1 MCALSFSD
9 NVSPTSP
16 SKMDS
21 VSEGN
26 RNSALLE
33 FYRSKAKNVL
43 LQDLLNDSLPQEEL
57 ALLRDSAWP
66 ELASDVYQVV
76 IYENF
81 SSAPDA
87 MTYSFADLLRVSNQ
101 GTHTFQHLRDNN
113 RDIVI
118 LKGPYA
124 LERFQHFLKH
134 YNPDVPP
141 QPGSPLDTLFLA
153 YGRPVTELSKL
164 HLSYKDALALM
175 RRRFFCDSTLH
186 TLGYMDLPNASPAEK
201 VINSELLHTCT
212 EQLVGYLQTFRRN
225 NILDFLKH
233 MQTTLTDASDSPNAI
248 KLFLTDLYL
257 CIKERIRILY
267 GNSEI
272 PFIGNTEF
280 FEIIERNHYLS
291 EILDTLMLQ
300 FDMIMKATE
309 NPSRNNVMD
318 DVLYYIDHN
327 YSGTLKLEDIA
338 PLFGYNSAYFGKF
351 FHRTMGKSF
360 HSYVDH
366 IRIERAKELLISS
379 PYKVYE
385 IAEKVGYHNV
395 DYFHKKFR
403 KYVGESPAEY
413 RKKYVD
419 EEL

>member
-1 MCALSFSD
+1 MYKLLSSD
-9 NVSPTSP
+9 DLSPTFS
-16 SKMDS
+16 
-21 VSEGN
+21 SETPLVGAEN
-26 RNSALLE
+26 HNDVLLE
-33 FYRSKAKNVL
+33 LYRSKAKNVL
-43 LQDLLNDSLPQEEL
+43 LQELLNDALPPAEL

-81 SSAPDA
+81 RSAPDA
-87 MTYSFADLLRVSNQ
+87 MTYSLADLLRVSNQ
-101 GTHTFQHLRDNN
+101 GTHTFHHLRGDNM
-113 RDIVI
+113 DVVI
-118 LKGPYA
+118 LTGPYA

-134 YNPDVPP
+134 YNPEEPP
-141 QPGSPLDTLFLA
+141 QPGSPMDTLFLA

-164 HLSYKDALALM
+164 HLSYKDALELM
-175 RRRFFCDSTLH
+175 HRRFFCDPTLH
-186 TLGYMDLPNASPAEK
+186 TLGYMDLSESPATAS
-201 VINSELLHTCT
+201 VISAELLHSYT

-225 NILDFLKH
+225 NILDFLNH
-233 MQTTLTDASDSPNAI
+233 MRTTLTEASDSASDI
-248 KLFLTDLYL
+248 KLFLADLYL

-267 GNSEI
+267 SSTEI
-272 PFIGNTEF
+272 PFISNTEF
-280 FEIIERNHYLS
+280 FQIMGRRNYLS

-385 IAEKVGYHNV
+385 IAERVGYHNV

-403 KYVGESPAEY
+403 KYVGASPAEY
-413 RKKYVD
+413 RKQYAG
-419 EEL
+419 EE

>member
-1 MCALSFSD
+1 MYKLLSPD
-9 NVSPTSP
+9 VSSASLISET
-16 SKMDS
+16 D
-21 VSEGN
+21 VSGLEN
-26 RNSALLE
+26 RNEVLLE
-33 FYRSKAKNVL
+33 LYRSRAKNVL
-43 LQDLLNDSLPQEEL
+43 LQELLDDSLSQTEL

-81 SSAPDA
+81 RSAPDA

-101 GTHTFQHLRDNN
+101 GTHTFYHLRGDNM
-113 RDIVI
+113 DVVI
-118 LKGPYA
+118 LTGPYA

-134 YNPDVPP
+134 YNPEEPP
-141 QPGSPLDTLFLA
+141 QPGSPMDTLFLA

-164 HLSYKDALALM
+164 HLSYKDAQALM
-175 RRRFFCDSTLH
+175 HRRFFCDPDLH
-186 TLGYMDLPNASPAEK
+186 TLGYMELPESPSTSS
-201 VINSELLHTCT
+201 VIGADLLHSYT

-225 NILDFLKH
+225 NILDFLDS
-233 MQTTLTDASDSPNAI
+233 MRTTLTTAADSVSEI
-248 KLFLTDLYL
+248 KLFLADLYL

-267 GNSEI
+267 SSTEI
-272 PFIGNTEF
+272 PFISNTEF
-280 FEIIERNHYLS
+280 FRIVDCKNYLS

-351 FHRTMGKSF
+351 FHRTMGESF

-366 IRIERAKELLISS
+366 IRIERAKEMLISS

-413 RKKYVD
+413 RKKYTG
-419 EEL
+419 EEA